1 MTKINYSTISSELIS
16 LPLEARTV
24 QLFLSGRQDPSSHAI
39 VKNFLF
45 QSVPDDIIQFRN
57 RRDYDQVD
65 L

>member
-24 QLFLSGRQDPSSHAI
+24 QLFLSGRQDQSSHAI

-45 QSVPDDIIQFRN
+45 QSVPDDIIQFRH

-65 L
+65 